1 MKTGSKRSGV
11 LEHSGHDYEKLL
23 ARWES
28 LIKRIGWKCSLLSEE
43 SALPVLVIQNEA
55 AAEARG
61 GGCYLSAGVHG
72 DECAPV
78 WGLLEWAEAHLV
90 NMKSSPVVIFPC
102 LNPYGLIGN
111 TRRDGQGIDLNRSFQ
126 DVGVPL
132 IASWQEFLEGR
143 SFDVGINLHEDYDAG
158 GVYLYELTRSESRG
172 EACLAACEG
181 IIPRETADVVDGS
194 DFENGLLKRETSEIE
209 MRRLVNEEL
218 DGWPEGVY
226 LYLNHVKDSFTFE
239 TPSEAN
245 LEKRIA
251 THRCFLEAII
261 GA

>member
-11 LEHSGHDYEKLL
+11 PEHSGHDYEKLL
-23 ARWES
+23 ARWKS
-28 LIKRIGWKCSLLSEE
+28 LTQRIGWKCSLLSEE

-61 GGCYLSAGVHG
+61 GGHYLSAGVHG

-78 WGLLEWAEAHLV
+78 WGLLEWAEAHLA

-102 LNPYGLIGN
+102 LNPYGLIKN

-126 DVGVPL
+126 DSKIPL
-132 IASWQEFLEGR
+132 VAKWQEFLSGR
-143 SFDVGINLHEDYDAG
+143 SFDVAVNLHEDYDTAG
-158 GVYLYELTRSESRG
+158 IYLYELARSAPTGDFHLS
-172 EACLAACEG
+172 ACEE

-194 DFENGLLKRETSEIE
+194 DFENGLLRRDTSEEE
-209 MRRLVNEEL
+209 MQRIVEEEL
-218 DGWPEGVY
+218 DGWPEAIY
-226 LYLNHVKDSFTFE
+226 LYLNHVRDSFTFE
-239 TPSEAN
+239 TPSERG

-251 THRCFLEAII
+251 THRRFLEAVL